1 MTSNSTGTNS
11 NQSGRNPAR
20 FGRIG
25 LRVRKMAEKPRLAK
39 GAIPPMRKKILAIVC
54 ILLAVTMIAMLALE
68 NGVILLWRQD
78 IAVSDSVTAENAYA
92 YVLALAERDER
103 ATPF

>member
-39 GAIPPMRKKILAIVC
+39 GEIPPMRKKILAIVC
-54 ILLAVTMIAMLALE
+54 ILLAVTIIAMLALE

-78 IAVSDSVTAENAYA
+78 VAVPDSVTAKNAYA